1 MISTR
6 WLRRRRPL
14 WTRLEE
20 LVGRSGA
27 RGVSTLAHRELQEL
41 GLLYRQTASD
51 LSTVREDPVSGNLA
65 AYLNQLLA
73 RAHNLIYMGRRTEPR
88 GILRFYRE
96 AYPQI
101 FRATFPY
108 TLSAFVIFLAMA
120 VVGVLVTLGDAG
132 FQRFFLGPAM
142 SDTIERREMWTHSI
156 LTIKPLASSLIL
168 TNNLAV
174 SATAFAL
181 GITAG
186 LGTVYMLAVNGLL
199 IGVIATACEQ
209 SGLSLQ
215 LWSFVA
221 PHGVLELPAIF
232 IACGAGLLLA
242 RGLLFPGL
250 LPRRESLRQAGAVA
264 VRLFLGTVPLLVVA
278 GFIEGF
284 VSPAEIPPALKFLF
298 AGILGG
304 LLFLYLFQTGR
315 ATAKPAP

>member
-1 MISTR
+1 
-6 WLRRRRPL
+6 
-14 WTRLEE
+14 
-20 LVGRSGA
+20 
-27 RGVSTLAHRELQEL
+27 
-41 GLLYRQTASD
+41 
-51 LSTVREDPVSGNLA
+51 
-65 AYLNQLLA
+65 
-73 RAHNLIYMGRRTEPR
+73 
-88 GILRFYRE
+88 
-96 AYPQI
+96 
-101 FRATFPY
+101 
-108 TLSAFVIFLAMA
+108 
-120 VVGVLVTLGDAG
+120 
-132 FQRFFLGPAM
+132 
-142 SDTIERREMWTHSI
+142 
-156 LTIKPLASSLIL
+156 
-168 TNNLAV
+168 
-174 SATAFAL
+174 
-181 GITAG
+181 
-186 LGTVYMLAVNGLL
+186 LL